1 MTQSDRFAARFAV
14 LAQKKEGAFVPLSI
28 FAIQHRKSRPKFWKR

>member
-14 LAQKKEGAFVPLSI
+14 LAQKKEGAFVPFVPTLVQI
-28 FAIQHRKSRPKFWKR
+28 PTFNL